1 MNLYKKYACYII
13 ICQQKYLIFF
23 MVANQ
28 TLKYF
33 IKIVKS
39 EKALSKKE
47 KDILVA
53 RLQKKTLEK
62 IGKKYKL
69 TAERIRQIE
78 EDAVKKFLKKINQLF
93 LFD

>member
-1 MNLYKKYACYII
+1 
-13 ICQQKYLIFF
+13 

-28 TLKYF
+28 TVRYF

-39 EKALSKKE
+39 SHELSKKE
-47 KDILVA
+47 KEILIA
-53 RLQKKTLEK
+53 RLEEKTLEK

-78 EDAVKKFLKKINQLF
+78 ELAIKKFLAKVNQLF